1 MSVGWAR
8 YAFKF
13 SEYYQNCK
21 IEDMWYPPRLRT
33 REWMFDGFD
42 ERPPERHRGF
52 RKPEELLAHVMRKIP
67 KSCFYS
73 TAYYRDPNQRLMK
86 DKGLQGADLIFDL
99 DGDHLP
105 GVTDGDF
112 PSMIHVIQ
120 EQAFQLWTDFLQPEF
135 GFKQENLQITFSGHR
150 GFHLH
155 YRSPDIWGLDSQARR
170 EIVSHIKGEGVD
182 VQMLLKGPDC
192 AWKRRITSGVDS
204 VLNKLDLASSDDAQG
219 RSSLKELKAI
229 IDSRIG
235 TPGCNVKS
243 CGAKKIHTIAEKVQD
258 QGRRKRLSDGFS
270 AGEVKPVFGGGRSGE
285 EYDKIFLELVKGDS
299 SVVLGNAG
307 ETDEVVTIDLKRVIR
322 WPTSLHGKS
331 GLKVVELPLERLD
344 PHGQNSFDPLT
355 EAVPWK
361 MGTRDV
367 KVRAVQSDV
376 IFRIGSDHRQLT
388 AGEIYDVDEA
398 TATFLV
404 LKKWAEPIE

>member
-13 SEYYQNCK
+13 GEYYKNCK
-21 IEDMWYPPRLRT
+21 IDEMWYPPRLRT

-42 ERPPERHRGF
+42 DRPPERHRGF
-52 RKPEELLAHVMRKIP
+52 RKPEDLIAHVIRKIP

-73 TAYYRDPNQRLMK
+73 TAYYRDPNERLMK

-112 PSMIHVIQ
+112 PAMMHVIQ
-120 EQAFQLWTDFLQPEF
+120 EQAYQLWTDFLEPEF
-135 GFKQENLQITFSGHR
+135 GFDEQYLQVTFSGHR

-155 YRSPDIWGLDSQARR
+155 YRSPDIWELDSQARR
-170 EIVSHIKGEGVD
+170 EIVAHIKGEGAD
-182 VQMLLKGPDC
+182 VSTIIQGPDS
-192 AWKRRITSGVDS
+192 AWKRRIISGVDA
-204 VLNKLDLASSDDAQG
+204 VIHKLDMAHEGNRQV
-219 RSSLKELKAI
+219 LKELKGI
-229 IDSRIG
+229 IDSRG
-235 TPGCNVKS
+235 SGVGEKRLLS
-243 CGAKKIHTIAEKVQD
+243 IAEKIQD
-258 QGRRKRLSDGFS
+258 QGRRQRLVEGYTSGKLS
-270 AGEVKPVFGGGRSGE
+270 TQFGGNL
-285 EYDKIFLELVKGDS
+285 DKIFNDLVIGDKA
-299 SVVLGNAG
+299 VVLGNAG

-331 GLKVVELPLERLD
+331 GLRVVEFPVNRLD
-344 PHGQNSFDPLT
+344 PHGTNAFDPLT

-361 MGTRDV
+361 MGPKDV
-367 KVRAVQSDV
+367 KVRAIRSDV
-376 IFRIGSDHRQLT
+376 RYRIGTSESQLD
-388 AGEIYDVDEA
+388 AGEIYEVDEA

-404 LKKWAEPIE
+404 LKKWAEPFE

>member
-1 MSVGWAR
+1 
-8 YAFKF
+8 
-13 SEYYQNCK
+13 
-21 IEDMWYPPRLRT
+21 
-33 REWMFDGFD
+33 
-42 ERPPERHRGF
+42 
-52 RKPEELLAHVMRKIP
+52 
-67 KSCFYS
+67 
-73 TAYYRDPNQRLMK
+73 MK

-112 PSMIHVIQ
+112 PAMMYVIQ
-120 EQAFQLWTDFLQPEF
+120 QQAHQLWTEFLEPEF
-135 GFKQENLQITFSGHR
+135 GFKKEHLQVTFSGHR

-170 EIVSHIKGEGVD
+170 EIVAHIRGEGVD
-182 VQMLLKGPDC
+182 VQALIDGPDC

-204 VLNKLDLASSDDAQG
+204 VITKLDRAAKDDIDG
-219 RSSLKELKAI
+219 RKAVKELKEI

-235 TPGCNVKS
+235 LPGVKVKRAGPDS
-243 CGAKKIHTIAEKVQD
+243 IRSIAEKITD
-258 QGRRKRLSDGFS
+258 GSSRRQRLIDGFA
-270 AGEVKPVFGGGRSGE
+270 AGEILPVFGGKSGGSQ
-285 EYDKIFLELVKGDS
+285 YDDLFVELVKGDS

-331 GLKVVELPLERLD
+331 GLKVVELPVDRLD
-344 PHGQNSFDPLT
+344 PDSPGAFDPLT

-361 MGTRDV
+361 MGPKDV
-367 KVRAVQSDV
+367 KVRAIQSNV
-376 IFRIGSDHRQLT
+376 IYRIGDSY
-388 AGEIYDVDEA
+388 GELDEGEVYDVDEA

-404 LKKWAEPIE
+404 LKKWAQPV

>member
-1 MSVGWAR
+1 M
-8 YAFKF
+8 
-13 SEYYQNCK
+13 E
-21 IEDMWYPPRLRT
+21 
-33 REWMFDGFD
+33 
-42 ERPPERHRGF
+42 
-52 RKPEELLAHVMRKIP
+52 
-67 KSCFYS
+67 
-73 TAYYRDPNQRLMK
+73 
-86 DKGLQGADLIFDL
+86 DKGRKERVLTGNLRGLNNYGQLFKDLIRAD
-99 DGDHLP
+99 
-105 GVTDGDF
+105 T
-112 PSMIHVIQ
+112 
-120 EQAFQLWTDFLQPEF
+120 
-135 GFKQENLQITFSGHR
+135 
-150 GFHLH
+150 
-155 YRSPDIWGLDSQARR
+155 
-170 EIVSHIKGEGVD
+170 
-182 VQMLLKGPDC
+182 
-192 AWKRRITSGVDS
+192 
-204 VLNKLDLASSDDAQG
+204 
-219 RSSLKELKAI
+219 
-229 IDSRIG
+229 
-235 TPGCNVKS
+235 
-243 CGAKKIHTIAEKVQD
+243 
-258 QGRRKRLSDGFS
+258 
-270 AGEVKPVFGGGRSGE
+270 
-285 EYDKIFLELVKGDS
+285 